1 MMNEGVGVEQMDVV
15 SHRQKLSDRKQ
26 KAHIV
31 MVIPRGEAV
40 RNFLYSDTLRI
51 LSENARVTLLSVVN
65 DEVFISR
72 FRTFTE
78 RILPLR
84 EYPQHWSVSYLRTLT
99 ENAHD
104 RWLWSEVAK
113 NHWEMRDVR
122 AAENGSM
129 LRRRIVKA
137 LTRIFANNPR
147 LHALTGLEQYLN
159 WKLRPT
165 KEFDKL
171 FEEIQPDLVFNG
183 SHIHGL
189 AGELPLGVAKRMG
202 IPTVGFIF
210 SWDNLTS
217 RSRIFVPYDY
227 YLVWHGGMKKQLL
240 SIYPKIKPGNVF
252 ITGTPQF
259 DYHFKPEFY
268 LSREEL
274 CKRIGV
280 DPNRPYILY
289 TTGMNTDFPEEHRT
303 VELVI
308 RLLQELDIEPK
319 PQLVVRTYVKGTS
332 AEMKA
337 LANRNIPG
345 VIFPKVQWEEK
356 WFTPMYEDL
365 EIYASLVKHA
375 AMGINAASTV
385 SLELLMHDKP
395 VINLGFDPPGSK
407 LPHHLRWIRHI
418 NYDHYKPVAESGA
431 VTVAHS
437 ETDMREMLLRGLKN
451 PKIDSEKRQHFI
463 KKIFDNILNGRSGR
477 RVAEHLVQL
486 ALKHKANI

>member
-1 MMNEGVGVEQMDVV
+1 MMKGKIN
-15 SHRQKLSDRKQ
+15 SLNKKP
-26 KAHIV
+26 HIV

-40 RNFLYSDTLRI
+40 RNFLYSDALRI

-65 DEVFISR
+65 DELFISR
-72 FRTFTE
+72 FRPFTE
-78 RILPLR
+78 AILPLR

-104 RWLWSEVAK
+104 RWLWSEVAQ

-122 AAENGSM
+122 AAENGRM

-137 LTRIFANNPR
+137 LTRIFTNNR
-147 LHALTGLEQYLN
+147 SLHALTGLEQYLK

-165 KEFDKL
+165 KEFDNL
-171 FEEIQPDLVFNG
+171 FKDIKPDLIFNG

-189 AGELPLGVAKRMG
+189 AAELPLLVAKRMG

-227 YLVWHGGMKKQLL
+227 YLVWHEYMKKQLL
-240 SIYPKIKPGNVF
+240 SIYPKILPENVF
-252 ITGTPQF
+252 VAGTPQF
-259 DYHFKPEFY
+259 DFHFKPEFC
-268 LSREEL
+268 LSREDL
-274 CKRIGV
+274 CRRIGA
-280 DPNRPYILY
+280 DPNRPFILY

-303 VELVI
+303 VEMVI
-308 RLLQELDIEPK
+308 RLLQEIALEPK

-345 VIFPKVQWEEK
+345 VIFPKVLWEEK

-365 EIYASLVKHA
+365 EIYTSLVKHA
-375 AMGINAASTV
+375 ALGINAASTV
-385 SLELLMHDKP
+385 SLELMMHDKP

-407 LPHHLRWIRHI
+407 LPHHLRWARHI
-418 NYDHYKPVAESGA
+418 DFDHYKPVAESGA
-431 VTVAHS
+431 VWVARKQSDLKNILLKGLKYPKADTKRRLHFI
-437 ETDMREMLLRGLKN
+437 TDMFGNTLDGCSGMRIAMTLLNLL
-451 PKIDSEKRQHFI
+451 H
-463 KKIFDNILNGRSGR
+463 
-477 RVAEHLVQL
+477 
-486 ALKHKANI
+486 